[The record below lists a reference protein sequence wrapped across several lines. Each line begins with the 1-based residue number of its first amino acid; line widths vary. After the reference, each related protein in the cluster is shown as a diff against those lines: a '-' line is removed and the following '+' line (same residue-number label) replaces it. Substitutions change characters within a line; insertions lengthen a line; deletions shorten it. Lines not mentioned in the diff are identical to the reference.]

1 MNTVMFINFKVFTL
15 FPMPKWYRQ
24 FDINACSS
32 VSMQKNSMPVSKCF
46 VFSCNFYEFIHGRW
60 QLLLICLAILIAAS
74 IDVQSLEQSLKP
86 LENVY
91 TRLTD
96 LYMLWGTV
104 AAALKLLISELNARS
119 LHAKRTEKQHQE
131 KLFNSLC
138 MIEAVRNGMFILQ
151 CI

>member
-1 MNTVMFINFKVFTL
+1 MISAIWHKCLFNGVHAKEFYACFKMFRFFLVIF
-15 FPMPKWYRQ
+15 M
-24 FDINACSS
+24 SS
-32 VSMQKNSMPVSKCF
+32 YMDGGNY
-46 VFSCNFYEFIHGRW
+46 FSF
-60 QLLLICLAILIAAS
+60 CLAILIAAS

-86 LENVY
+86 LDNVY

-104 AAALKLLISELNARS
+104 AAALKRLIAELNARS

-138 MIEAVRNGMFILQ
+138 MIEAVRNGMLILQ